1 MIKNFDELLD
11 KVREL
16 PPKRVAIP
24 AAHSKSAIFCATLA
38 KQEGIGD
45 FLLIG
50 MKNKII
56 EQISMIE
63 ESLIDAFEIIDED
76 DPVTCVDIAV
86 QAVRNKKADT
96 ILKGACTTAQLMK
109 GVLNKET
116 GLNEGRLISIV
127 SVFETSERLIII
139 TDGGLVLYPT
149 LEEKVSLINNAVS
162 VAHRMDCPIPNVA
175 VLCAIETPNLKMPPT
190 LDAALLSK
198 MNQRGQITGC
208 VVDGPLALDNA
219 ISEHAA
225 KVKGVQS
232 PISGKADILLLPS
245 IEAGNIF
252 AKSMTY
258 YANLRSGHVIIGAKV
273 PILIASRA
281 DDAWTKLHSVALGLL
296 CS

>member
-11 KVREL
+11 KVRSL

-24 AAHSKSAIFCATLA
+24 AAHAKSAIFCATLA
-38 KQEGIGD
+38 KQEGIGN

-50 MKNKII
+50 NKKKIL

-63 ESLIDAFEIIDED
+63 ESLIDAFEIINED
-76 DPVTCVDIAV
+76 DPVACVDIAV
-86 QAVRNKKADT
+86 QAVRNKEADT

-116 GLNEGRLISIV
+116 GLNAGKLISIV
-127 SVFETSERLIII
+127 SVFETKERLIIF

-149 LEEKVSLINNAVS
+149 LEEKVSLINNAVY
-162 VAHRMDCPIPNVA
+162 VAHKMECPKPNVA

-198 MNQRGQITGC
+198 MNQRGEMPGC

-225 KVKGVQS
+225 KVKGLQS
-232 PISGKADILLLPS
+232 PIAGKADILLLPS

-258 YANLRSGHVIIGAKV
+258 YANFRSGHVIIGAKV

-281 DDAWTKLHSVALGLL
+281 DDAWTKLHSVALGVL

>member
-11 KVREL
+11 KVRNR

-24 AAHSKSAIFCATLA
+24 AAHAKSAIYCATLA

-50 MKNKII
+50 NKNKII

-63 ESLIDAFEIIDED
+63 ESLIDAFEIIDEN
-76 DPVTCVDIAV
+76 DPVACVSIAV
-86 QAVRNKKADT
+86 QAVRNKEADT
-96 ILKGACTTAQLMK
+96 ILKGACTTAQLMR

-116 GLNEGRLISIV
+116 GLNEGKLISIV
-127 SVFETSERLIII
+127 SVYETNERLIIL

-149 LEEKVSLINNAVS
+149 IEEKISIVNNAVS
-162 VAHRMDCPIPNVA
+162 VAHKMDCEIPNVA
-175 VLCAIETPNLKMPPT
+175 VLCAIETPNPKMPPT

-198 MNQRGQITGC
+198 MNQRGQMPGC
-208 VVDGPLALDNA
+208 IVDGPLALDNA
-219 ISEHAA
+219 VSEHAA
-225 KVKGVQS
+225 KVKGIQS
-232 PISGKADILLLPS
+232 PIAGKADILLMPS

-258 YANLRSGHVIIGAKV
+258 FANFRSGHVIIGAKV
-273 PILIASRA
+273 PLLIASRA